1 MRIVFALLALLG
13 LAGIGFGVL
22 TIITHSTGSQGVP
35 FAYETSGGP
44 GSIIAGLMLAAV
56 ALYLLAAWPRRS

>member
-22 TIITHSTGSQGVP
+22 TIITHSAGSQGVP

-56 ALYLLAAWPRRS
+56 ALYLLAAWPRKS